1 LTEAHPNP
9 SRNWSR
15 LTLEVAE
22 AQGVTAEVYDG
33 LGRRVA
39 VLLDGAV
46 EAGTHALAFDGSSLP
61 AGVYVVRVT
70 AESFVATRRVT
81 LIR

>member
-1 LTEAHPNP
+1 
-9 SRNWSR
+9 
-15 LTLEVAE
+15 VAE
-22 AQGVTAEVYDG
+22 AQNVTAAVYDG

-39 VLLDGAV
+39 MLHDGVLESGA
-46 EAGTHALAFDGSSLP
+46 HALTLDASSLP

-70 AESFVATRRVT
+70 GETFAATRRAT